1 MNETLRQQIIDE
13 QYVAYQKG
21 TRSWLGLIP
30 LILFGLAFPFVA
42 ATDWGARHLGFSPL
56 IYGVSI
62 GIFVLGIAVATWG
75 HHTYG
80 SLSKKAQF
88 LDTLETFG
96 SAQTCILLVL
106 GPGTVLN
113 VGWVFMAIFGLI
125 AVPVTL
131 KTRAPL
137 TIYLASLVVV
147 ILVFWVRDGWINALG
162 AGVIA
167 LASVI
172 PMHPLLGYQRQ
183 SLDTEISRRELLK
196 ELADAQ
202 VELERQRISRGLHDG
217 LSGQL
222 TATLWFVRSAR
233 STMPAE
239 VAENLDHNLQRCLV
253 ELRSAVWNVDD
264 APVELGAVAS
274 RISRIPELLMDER
287 VIVQCDVADPHQTID
302 ARKASLLLASSLE
315 LTFNALREKA
325 SGVHIWLQ
333 DESTLIIQDDGP
345 GLPSSLPE
353 GGGIRSLQTRLENIG
368 GKLGIDSQPGK
379 TILTVIV

>member
-1 MNETLRQQIIDE
+1 MNETLRQQIIEE

-30 LILFGLAFPFVA
+30 LILFGFAFPFVA

-56 IYGVSI
+56 IYVVSI
-62 GIFVLGIAVATWG
+62 GIFVLGVVVATWG

-80 SLSKKAQF
+80 SLSKRAQL

-106 GPGTVLN
+106 GPGTVLH

-125 AVPVTL
+125 AIPVTP

-222 TATLWFVRSAR
+222 TATLWFVRSAK
-233 STMPAE
+233 SKMPAE

-315 LTFNALREKA
+315 LTFNALREKT

-368 GKLGIDSQPGK
+368 GKLGIDSKSGK
-379 TILTVIV
+379 TTMTVIV